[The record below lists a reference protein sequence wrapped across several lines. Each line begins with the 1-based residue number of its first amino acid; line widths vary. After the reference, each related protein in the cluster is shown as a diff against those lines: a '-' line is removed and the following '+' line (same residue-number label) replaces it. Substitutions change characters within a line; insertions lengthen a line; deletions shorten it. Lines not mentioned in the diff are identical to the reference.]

1 MLKSNSMSK
10 FTEASPQVGAP
21 NSRRLRIGASHM
33 ILIAVAIIIGVPF
46 FWMITTALKASTEVY
61 KFPPIWIPQTLHWEN
76 FVTAWD
82 AAPFAQFYI
91 NSIVTAVFGVVF
103 EVVIALLSAYAF
115 ARIDFPKRD
124 LIFMV
129 VLAGMM
135 IPGQLTLVPNYV
147 TLSRLHWINTYQGI
161 IVPNVS
167 SVFGAFLLRQAIL
180 SMEKEIFEAA
190 EVDGASHLRMLFSI
204 ALPMAR
210 PVVAT
215 LTLFLFIAKWNA
227 YLWPLIVTN
236 TENMRTLPVG
246 LAMVRKAEYQIGPE
260 HLMAASL
267 FVLLPVLVVFVFT
280 QKQLIEGIASGAV
293 KG

>member
-1 MLKSNSMSK
+1 
-10 FTEASPQVGAP
+10 
-21 NSRRLRIGASHM
+21 
-33 ILIAVAIIIGVPF
+33 
-46 FWMITTALKASTEVY
+46 
-61 KFPPIWIPQTLHWEN
+61 
-76 FVTAWD
+76 
-82 AAPFAQFYI
+82 
-91 NSIVTAVFGVVF
+91 
-103 EVVIALLSAYAF
+103 LLSAYAF

-135 IPGQLTLVPNYV
+135 IPSQLTLIPNYV

-161 IVPNVS
+161 IIPNVS
-167 SVFGAFLLRQAIL
+167 SVFGAFLLRQAFL

-190 EVDGASHLRMLFSI
+190 EVDGASHVRILFSI

-210 PVVAT
+210 PAVAT
-215 LTLFLFIAKWNA
+215 LALFLFIAKWND

-267 FVLLPVLVVFVFT
+267 FVLVPVLIVFVFT
-280 QKQLIEGIASGAV
+280 QKQLIEGIAAGAV

>member
-1 MLKSNSMSK
+1 MLKVKRLINPARTSSAQGE
-10 FTEASPQVGAP
+10 TLR
-21 NSRRLRIGASHM
+21 SRMRSGSTHL
-33 ILIAVAIIIGVPF
+33 ILVLVSIMMGMPF
-46 FWMITTALKASTEVY
+46 FWMVSTALKSSSEVY
-61 KFPPIWIPQTLHWEN
+61 KFPPVWIPETLHWEN
-76 FVTAWD
+76 FVTAWQ
-82 AAPFAQFYI
+82 AAPFTQFYI
-91 NSIVTAVFGVVF
+91 NSVITAVVGVLL
-103 EVVIALLSAYAF
+103 EVLIALFSAYAF
-115 ARIDFPKRD
+115 SRINFPKRD
-124 LIFMV
+124 VIFMV

-135 IPGQLTLVPNYV
+135 IPGQLTLIPNYV
-147 TLSRLHWINTYQGI
+147 TLSRLGWINSYQGI
-161 IVPNVS
+161 IIPHVS

-180 SMEKEIFEAA
+180 GMEPEIFEAA
-190 EVDGASHLRMLFSI
+190 EVDGAGHIRMLFSI

-215 LTLFLFIAKWNA
+215 LALFLFIAKWNA

-267 FVLLPVLVVFVFT
+267 FVLVPVLVVFAFT

>member
-1 MLKSNSMSK
+1 MLKVKSMK
-10 FTEASPQVGAP
+10 KLAGVSPDKSVSFR
-21 NSRRLRIGASHM
+21 NRLRIGTSHA
-33 ILIAVAIIIGVPF
+33 ILIATSIIVGVPF
-46 FWMITTALKASTEVY
+46 FWMLTTALKSSTEVY
-61 KFPPIWIPQTLHWEN
+61 KFPPVWIPQTLQWEN
-76 FVTAWD
+76 FVTAWE

-91 NSIVTAVFGVVF
+91 NSIITAVIGVTL

-115 ARIDFPKRD
+115 ARIDFPKREI
-124 LIFMV
+124 IFMV

-135 IPGQLTLVPNYV
+135 IPGQLTLIPNYV
-147 TLSRLHWINTYQGI
+147 TLSRLRWINTYQGI
-161 IVPNVS
+161 IIPHVS

-180 SMEKEIFEAA
+180 GMEREIFEAA
-190 EVDGASHLRMLFSI
+190 EVDGAGHLRMLFSI
-204 ALPMAR
+204 AFPMAR

-267 FVLLPVLVVFVFT
+267 FVLVPVLVVFVFT

>member
-1 MLKSNSMSK
+1 MATIKTMDNLVEVSPARALFRKRVRLG
-10 FTEASPQVGAP
+10 FT
-21 NSRRLRIGASHM
+21 H
-33 ILIAVAIIIGVPF
+33 ILLILTSIAMGMPF
-46 FWMITTALKASTEVY
+46 FWMITTAIKASTEVY
-61 KFPPIWIPQTLHWEN
+61 KFPPIWIPETIHWDN
-76 FVTAWD
+76 FVTAWQ
-82 AAPFAQFYI
+82 AAPFTQFYI
-91 NSIVTAVFGVVF
+91 NSIITAVVGVAL
-103 EVVIALLSAYAF
+103 EVTIALLSAYAF

-124 LIFMV
+124 TIFMV

-135 IPGQLTLVPNYV
+135 IPGQLTLIPNYV
-147 TLSRLHWINTYQGI
+147 TLSRLGWINTYQGI
-161 IVPNVS
+161 IIPHVS

-180 SMEKEIFEAA
+180 GMEREIFEAA
-190 EVDGASHLRMLFSI
+190 EVDGASHLKMLFSI

-215 LTLFLFIAKWNA
+215 LGLFLFIAKWNA

-236 TENMRTLPVG
+236 SENMRTLPVG

-267 FVLLPVLVVFVFT
+267 FVLLPVLMVFVFT

>member
-1 MLKSNSMSK
+1 
-10 FTEASPQVGAP
+10 
-21 NSRRLRIGASHM
+21 
-33 ILIAVAIIIGVPF
+33 
-46 FWMITTALKASTEVY
+46 
-61 KFPPIWIPQTLHWEN
+61 
-76 FVTAWD
+76 
-82 AAPFAQFYI
+82 
-91 NSIVTAVFGVVF
+91 
-103 EVVIALLSAYAF
+103 
-115 ARIDFPKRD
+115 
-124 LIFMV
+124 
-129 VLAGMM
+129 
-135 IPGQLTLVPNYV
+135 
-147 TLSRLHWINTYQGI
+147 
-161 IVPNVS
+161 
-167 SVFGAFLLRQAIL
+167 
-180 SMEKEIFEAA
+180 MEKEIFEAA
-190 EVDGASHLRMLFSI
+190 EVDGASHLRQLFSI

-267 FVLLPVLVVFVFT
+267 FVLLPVLIVFVFT

>member
-1 MLKSNSMSK
+1 MNSPAVTPSRLN
-10 FTEASPQVGAP
+10 TTVVG
-21 NSRRLRIGASHM
+21 RLRLGVSHI
-33 ILIAVAIIIGVPF
+33 ILIIVSLLMGVPF
-46 FWMITTALKASTEVY
+46 FWMVTTAFKASTEVY
-61 KFPPIWIPQTLHWEN
+61 KFPPIWIPETIQWEN
-76 FVTAWD
+76 FVTAWQS
-82 AAPFAQFYI
+82 APFGQFYI
-91 NSIVTAVFGVVF
+91 NSIITALVGVAL
-103 EVVIALLSAYAF
+103 EVAIALLSAYAF

-124 LIFMV
+124 LIFMI

-135 IPGQLTLVPNYV
+135 IPGELTLIPNYV
-147 TLSRLHWINTYQGI
+147 TLSRLKWINTYQGI
-161 IVPNVS
+161 IIPHVS

-180 SMEKEIFEAA
+180 GMEKEIFDAA

-204 ALPMAR
+204 ALPIAR

-215 LTLFLFIAKWNA
+215 LALFLFIAKWNS

-246 LAMVRKAEYQIGPE
+246 LAMVRSAEYQIGPE

-267 FVLLPVLVVFVFT
+267 FVLVPVLIVFAFT